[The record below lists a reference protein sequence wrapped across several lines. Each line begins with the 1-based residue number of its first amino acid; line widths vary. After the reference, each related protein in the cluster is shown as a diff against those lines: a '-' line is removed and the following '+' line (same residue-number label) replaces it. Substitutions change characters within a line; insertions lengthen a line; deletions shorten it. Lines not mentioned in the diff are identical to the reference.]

1 MKPITFLLCCLISL
15 NALSQAQDL
24 KSALNLINSQQFEE
38 AEKMLDELIKTDPSN
53 GNLYYYYGDALL
65 KDYLA
70 DTFSNSKD
78 EFARKAESMFQAG
91 IQKAPANVLNQIGM
105 GAVTLLRSSDTT
117 KADEFFKKAEAAVPV
132 KGLKKKEVY
141 PEFATILTNL
151 AAAQM
156 YGKVN
161 RFQKAISFCDRAK
174 VLNPNDPNIYLTL
187 GDVYIKMN
195 DASNALVNYNQALN
209 KDPKSPLPKIKIGN
223 IYMRVPN
230 LVAARPYFEEAK
242 EIDSTF
248 APVYR
253 SLGEL
258 WTMGGRHDLAKTYYY
273 KYMQLSGNTV
283 PAKIRYGNSLFRSKD
298 YAGALGVVEEV
309 LKVDNSRNYLNRIAG
324 YSAYDMKPQDLDK
337 AKMYMDIF
345 FKNAKQE
352 NIIARD
358 YAYYG
363 KILYKMAKGD
373 SLMLNQAFEN
383 LNKAYSMDEGD
394 RGLLAEIAT
403 DYYYSKRYQDAI
415 RVFQMK
421 AEKGWEDK
429 PDKIMIARAYYNMK
443 DFPKA
448 QEAFTN
454 IVNNDPANIDA
465 RLWLARTASSMD
477 PDLSQGLAAP
487 VFEQVINQI
496 GNETDKYKNA
506 LQEAYDYFGSYNLMK
521 ENWTDAISWY
531 DKMYNLDPNNKAW
544 QTKALS
550 GKTIVYFKQKKY
562 VDARDIYNQ
571 LLQLDPNNKDYQK
584 AVAELTKVI
593 NAQH

>member
-1 MKPITFLLCCLISL
+1 MKPITILLCCLISL
-15 NALSQAQDL
+15 NAMIQAQDL
-24 KSALNLINSQQFEE
+24 KTALNLINSQQFEE

-53 GNLYYYYGDALL
+53 GNLFYYYGDALL

-91 IQKAPANVLNQIGM
+91 IEKAPANVLNQIGM

-117 KADEFFKKAEAAVPV
+117 KADEFFKKAEAAIPI

-161 RFQKAISFCDRAK
+161 RFQKAINLSERAK

-230 LVAARPYFEEAK
+230 LVAARPYFEDAK

-273 KYMQLSGNTV
+273 RYMQLSGNTV

-337 AKMYMDIF
+337 AKMYMDFF
-345 FKNAKQE
+345 FKNAKEE
-352 NIIARD
+352 NIIGRD

-373 SLMLNQAFEN
+373 SVMLDKAFEN

-394 RGLLAEIAT
+394 RALLAEMGT
-403 DYYYSKRYQDAI
+403 DYYYAKRYQDAI
-415 RVFQMK
+415 RVLQLK
-421 AEKGWEDK
+421 AEKGWGDK
-429 PDKIMIARAYYNMK
+429 PDPIMIARAYYNMG

-454 IVNNDPANIDA
+454 IINNDPANIDA
-465 RLWLARTASSMD
+465 RLWLARTATKMD
-477 PDLSQGLAAP
+477 PDLSQGLANP
-487 VFEQVINQI
+487 LFEQVINQV
-496 GNETDKYKNA
+496 GTETDKYKNA
-506 LQEAYDYFGSYNLMK
+506 LQEAYDYFGSYNVLNK
-521 ENWTDAISWY
+521 NYAEAIPWY

-544 QTKALS
+544 QLKSLQAKAV
-550 GKTIVYFKQKKY
+550 IYFSQKNY
-562 VDARDIYNQ
+562 TQARDMYNQ
-571 LLQLDPNNKDYQK
+571 LLQVDPNNKDYQK
-584 AVAELTKVI
+584 AVADLTKVI